1 MSIYLTSDLGTS
13 EKINGER
20 IPCKINNINS
30 IIEQLKEDI
39 KKYENFVFIASNPS
53 NYEKTDISS
62 KVVFNSFELS
72 GLAFK
77 HFFVIDDRTSN
88 IGEIIK
94 DADLIFLS
102 GGHVPTQNEF
112 FNKIDLRSKLKKSKA
127 VIIGQSAG
135 SMNLAKKVYNYPEM
149 LSEINDPKFLNGLAM
164 TNISIV
170 PHFDKEK
177 GNVQVEPDI
186 DLMNNYLIKD
196 SYKIPLYCV
205 ENGSHIRINQ
215 SKIEFYGNI
224 YLIKDGQTIKISS
237 NEKGVNL

>member
-62 KVVFNSFELS
+62 KVVFNSFVLS

-112 FNKIDLRSKLKKSKA
+112 FKSINLKEIIKNTNA
-127 VIIGQSAG
+127 VILGESAG
-135 SMNLAKKVYNYPEM
+135 SMNCADIVYAQPE
-149 LSEINDPKFLNGLAM
+149 LEGEASDPMYKNILEDWVLQKLVYCHIMEMKIGKF
-164 TNISIV
+164 
-170 PHFDKEK
+170 
-177 GNVQVEPDI
+177 
-186 DLMNNYLIKD
+186 
-196 SYKIPLYCV
+196 
-205 ENGSHIRINQ
+205 
-215 SKIEFYGNI
+215 
-224 YLIKDGQTIKISS
+224 
-237 NEKGVNL
+237 